1 MISNYLINHV
11 SVLNPIFF
19 FCFHRM
25 LNFLFYTDR
34 KDVFSRV
41 WYKISSIAV
50 LILIIPLMFLAE
62 FKTYHKKFQNF
73 QSMKWV
79 VSRHLKFS
87 KKNTSSNFFLFWKK
101 FLWKFRVNLCCGSY
115 PTLLFL
121 LRTLPL
127 KFTHCLFKVTFQW
140 EHWMLLL
147 LIFS

>member
-41 WYKISSIAV
+41 WFKISSIAV

-62 FKTYHKKFQNF
+62 FKTYHKKISEFSIHEMGGVQAIKIF
-73 QSMKWV
+73 KEKYKLKFFPFLKKISMKV
-79 VSRHLKFS
+79 
-87 KKNTSSNFFLFWKK
+87 
-101 FLWKFRVNLCCGSY
+101 
-115 PTLLFL
+115 
-121 LRTLPL
+121 
-127 KFTHCLFKVTFQW
+127 
-140 EHWMLLL
+140 
-147 LIFS
+147 